1 MYQRAKFAV
10 RILCIVLSGALCFLS
25 TACGKTPSSS
35 PESSWDTGTASSS
48 DQSEN
53 PSQSVAVPENQ
64 TSSDGSTTGNRPS
77 PSSKNAAPTRGN
89 TPTSRITTASTEAP
103 TSSPTVTTP
112 KEPAMSVL
120 SLTDKAV
127 LAKVKIQ
134 GRSGPV
140 SSGIS
145 FDWSANTLEFQ
156 AVCEGSVSLNL
167 KEKASDTMYYTVLV
181 DGKEQARA
189 RSSGSRLLLAENLP
203 KGDHTFQVVR
213 HTESFVGQVTLCSIE
228 LKGQLKSRPADRPLY
243 MEFLGD
249 SITVGLGNLCLGLPQ
264 PASDYSE
271 NQDGT
276 QSYAY
281 LTAQALGAD
290 ISVLAR
296 SGIGAY
302 HGWDGGNPA
311 LPPMYESISY
321 YRDKT
326 APWAFSRQAEPG
338 HQRPVDRRLLL
349 GADPGDAGL
358 HAAGAAEESAGRHR
372 LGSGRH
378 HGRLSGRGRRRGEP
392 PGWGREELL
401 RLSPALRPQ
410 QGRQRPPHRRT
421 ASLHG
426 RQPGRLSAA
435 EPPGLRLLTL
445 CRLPL
450 CLQPLPLP
458 LAAGAFFR
466 FSPSDRLTFPAFRA
480 ITCTYTESPWTPADG
495 KDA

>member
-1 MYQRAKFAV
+1 
-10 RILCIVLSGALCFLS
+10 
-25 TACGKTPSSS
+25 
-35 PESSWDTGTASSS
+35 
-48 DQSEN
+48 
-53 PSQSVAVPENQ
+53 
-64 TSSDGSTTGNRPS
+64 
-77 PSSKNAAPTRGN
+77 
-89 TPTSRITTASTEAP
+89 
-103 TSSPTVTTP
+103 
-112 KEPAMSVL
+112 MSVL

-213 HTESFVGQVTLCSIE
+213 QTESFFGQVTLCSIE

-249 SITVGLGNLCLGLPQ
+249 SITVGMGNLCLGLPA
-264 PASDYSE
+264 PASFYSV

-276 QSYAY
+276 KSYAY
-281 LTAQALGAD
+281 YAAQALGAD

-302 HGWDGGNPA
+302 QGWDSGNPA
-311 LPPMYESISY
+311 LPPMYDYISY

-326 APWAFSRQAEPG
+326 ARWDFSRQADI
-338 HQRPVDRRLLL
+338 VVINL
-349 GADPGDAGL
+349 GTNDLWTGGSSRALTQAMQDFMRQVRQKNPQAKIVW
-358 HAAGAAEESAGRHR
+358 AAGGIMADYLDEADDAVDS
-372 LGSGRH
+372 LGG
-378 HGRLSGRGRRRGEP
+378 
-392 PGWGREELL
+392 
-401 RLSPALRPQ
+401 PQ
-410 QGRQRPPHRRT
+410 KGYYV
-421 ASLHG
+421 
-426 RQPGRLSAA
+426 
-435 EPPGLRLLTL
+435 
-445 CRLPL
+445 C
-450 CLQPLPLP
+450 PLPCGPNKGGNGHPTAEQHQSMADSLV
-458 LAAGAFFR
+458 AFLR
-466 FSPSDRLTFPAFRA
+466 QNRLVSA
-480 ITCTYTESPWTPADG
+480 S
-495 KDA
+495 

>member
-25 TACGKTPSSS
+25 AACGKTPSSS
-35 PESSWDTGTASSS
+35 PESSWDIGTASSS
-48 DQSEN
+48 DQSASPHSDQRET

-156 AVCEGSVSLNL
+156 AACAGSVSLTL
-167 KEKASDTMYYTVLV
+167 KENASQTLYYTVLV
-181 DGKEQARA
+181 DGKEQKRA
-189 RSSGSRLLLAENLP
+189 HRTGSRLFLAENLP
-203 KGDHTFQVVR
+203 QGDHTFQVVR
-213 HTESFVGQVTLCSIE
+213 QTESFYGQATLCAIE
-228 LKGQLKSRPADRPLY
+228 LTGQLKSRPADRPLY

-326 APWAFSRQAEPG
+326 APWAFSRQADIVVINLG
-338 HQRPVDRRLLL
+338 TNDLWTGGSSSALTQAMQDFMRQVRRKNPR
-349 GADPGDAGL
+349 AAIVW
-358 HAAGAAEESAGRHR
+358 AAGGIMADYLDEAADAVNR
-372 LGSGRH
+372 LGG
-378 HGRLSGRGRRRGEP
+378 
-392 PGWGREELL
+392 
-401 RLSPALRPQ
+401 
-410 QGRQRPPHRRT
+410 
-421 ASLHG
+421 
-426 RQPGRLSAA
+426 AA
-435 EPPGLRLLTL
+435 KNYYV
-445 CRLPL
+445 C
-450 CLQPLPLP
+450 PLPCGPNKGGNGHPTVEQHRSMADSLV
-458 LAAGAFFR
+458 AFLR
-466 FSPSDRLTFPAFRA
+466 QNRLVSA
-480 ITCTYTESPWTPADG
+480 S
-495 KDA
+495 

>member
-35 PESSWDTGTASSS
+35 PESSWDTGTASSSDQSASPSS

-156 AVCEGSVSLNL
+156 AACAGSVSLTL
-167 KEKASDTMYYTVLV
+167 KENASQTLYYTVLV
-181 DGKEQARA
+181 DGKEQKRA
-189 RSSGSRLLLAENLP
+189 HRTGSRLFLAENLP
-203 KGDHTFQVVR
+203 QGDHTFQVVR
-213 HTESFVGQVTLCSIE
+213 QTESFYGQATLCAIE
-228 LKGQLKSRPADRPLY
+228 LTGQLKSRPADRPLY

-326 APWAFSRQAEPG
+326 APWAFSRQADIVVINLG
-338 HQRPVDRRLLL
+338 TNDLWTGGSSSALTQAMQDFMRQVRRKNPR
-349 GADPGDAGL
+349 AAIVW
-358 HAAGAAEESAGRHR
+358 AAGGIMADYLDEAADAVNR
-372 LGSGRH
+372 LGG
-378 HGRLSGRGRRRGEP
+378 
-392 PGWGREELL
+392 
-401 RLSPALRPQ
+401 
-410 QGRQRPPHRRT
+410 
-421 ASLHG
+421 
-426 RQPGRLSAA
+426 AA
-435 EPPGLRLLTL
+435 KNYYV
-445 CRLPL
+445 C
-450 CLQPLPLP
+450 PLPCGPNKGGNGHPTAEQHQSMADSLVAFLRRNHLVP
-458 LAAGAFFR
+458 AA
-466 FSPSDRLTFPAFRA
+466 
-480 ITCTYTESPWTPADG
+480 
-495 KDA
+495 

>member
-35 PESSWDTGTASSS
+35 PESSWDTGTASSSDQSASPSS

-112 KEPAMSVL
+112 KEPAVSVFSLADTAVL
-120 SLTDKAV
+120 S
-127 LAKVKIQ
+127 KVKIQ

-140 SSGIS
+140 SSGVS

-156 AVCEGSVSLNL
+156 AACAGSVSLTL
-167 KEKASDTMYYTVLV
+167 KENASQTLYYTVLV
-181 DGKEQARA
+181 DGKEQKRA
-189 RSSGSRLLLAENLP
+189 HRTGSRLFLAENLP
-203 KGDHTFQVVR
+203 QGDHTFQVVR
-213 HTESFVGQVTLCSIE
+213 QTESFYGQATLCAIE
-228 LKGQLKSRPADRPLY
+228 LTGQLKSRPADRPLY

-326 APWAFSRQAEPG
+326 APWAFSRQADI
-338 HQRPVDRRLLL
+338 VVINL
-349 GADPGDAGL
+349 GTNDLWTGGSSSALTQAMQDFMRQVRQKNPRAAIVW
-358 HAAGAAEESAGRHR
+358 AAGGIMADYLDEAADAVNR
-372 LGSGRH
+372 LGG
-378 HGRLSGRGRRRGEP
+378 
-392 PGWGREELL
+392 
-401 RLSPALRPQ
+401 
-410 QGRQRPPHRRT
+410 
-421 ASLHG
+421 
-426 RQPGRLSAA
+426 AA
-435 EPPGLRLLTL
+435 KNYYV
-445 CRLPL
+445 C
-450 CLQPLPLP
+450 PLPCGPNKGGNGHPTAEQHQSMADSLV
-458 LAAGAFFR
+458 AFLR
-466 FSPSDRLTFPAFRA
+466 QNRLVSA
-480 ITCTYTESPWTPADG
+480 S
-495 KDA
+495 

>member
-25 TACGKTPSSS
+25 AACGKTPSSS
-35 PESSWDTGTASSS
+35 PESSKDIGTASSSDQSASPSS

-156 AVCEGSVSLNL
+156 AACAGSVSLTL
-167 KEKASDTMYYTVLV
+167 KENASQTLYYTVLV
-181 DGKEQARA
+181 DGKEQKRA
-189 RSSGSRLLLAENLP
+189 HRTGSRLFLAENLP
-203 KGDHTFQVVR
+203 QGDHTFQVVR
-213 HTESFVGQVTLCSIE
+213 QTESFYGQATLCAIE
-228 LKGQLKSRPADRPLY
+228 LTGQLKSRPADRPLY

-326 APWAFSRQAEPG
+326 APWAFSRQADIVVINLG
-338 HQRPVDRRLLL
+338 TNDLWTGGSSSALTQAMQDFMRQVRRKNPR
-349 GADPGDAGL
+349 AAIVW
-358 HAAGAAEESAGRHR
+358 AAGGIMADYLDEAADAVNR
-372 LGSGRH
+372 LGG
-378 HGRLSGRGRRRGEP
+378 
-392 PGWGREELL
+392 
-401 RLSPALRPQ
+401 
-410 QGRQRPPHRRT
+410 
-421 ASLHG
+421 
-426 RQPGRLSAA
+426 AA
-435 EPPGLRLLTL
+435 KNYYV
-445 CRLPL
+445 C
-450 CLQPLPLP
+450 PLPCGPNKGGNGHPTVEQHRSMADSLV
-458 LAAGAFFR
+458 AFLR
-466 FSPSDRLTFPAFRA
+466 QNRLVSA
-480 ITCTYTESPWTPADG
+480 S
-495 KDA
+495 

>member
-35 PESSWDTGTASSS
+35 PESSWDIGTASSSDQSASPSS

-140 SSGIS
+140 SSGVS

-156 AVCEGSVSLNL
+156 AACAGSVSLTL
-167 KEKASDTMYYTVLV
+167 KENASQTLYYTVLV
-181 DGKEQARA
+181 DGKEQKRA
-189 RSSGSRLLLAENLP
+189 HRTGSRLFLAENLP
-203 KGDHTFQVVR
+203 QGDHTFQVVR
-213 HTESFVGQVTLCSIE
+213 QTESFYGQATLCAIE
-228 LKGQLKSRPADRPLY
+228 LTGQLKSRPADRPLY

-326 APWAFSRQAEPG
+326 APWAFSRQADIVVINLG
-338 HQRPVDRRLLL
+338 TNDLWTGGSSSALTQAMQDFMRQVRRKNPR
-349 GADPGDAGL
+349 AAIVW
-358 HAAGAAEESAGRHR
+358 AAGGIMADYLDEAADAVNR
-372 LGSGRH
+372 LGG
-378 HGRLSGRGRRRGEP
+378 
-392 PGWGREELL
+392 
-401 RLSPALRPQ
+401 
-410 QGRQRPPHRRT
+410 
-421 ASLHG
+421 
-426 RQPGRLSAA
+426 AA
-435 EPPGLRLLTL
+435 KNYYV
-445 CRLPL
+445 C
-450 CLQPLPLP
+450 PLPCGPNKGGNGHPTVEQHRSMADSLV
-458 LAAGAFFR
+458 AFLR
-466 FSPSDRLTFPAFRA
+466 QNRLVSA
-480 ITCTYTESPWTPADG
+480 S
-495 KDA
+495 

>member
-35 PESSWDTGTASSS
+35 PESSWDIGTASSSDQSASPSS

-120 SLTDKAV
+120 SLADAAV
-127 LAKVKIQ
+127 LSKVKIQ

-140 SSGIS
+140 SSGVS

-156 AVCEGSVSLNL
+156 AACAGSVSLTL
-167 KEKASDTMYYTVLV
+167 KENASQTLYYTVLV
-181 DGKEQARA
+181 DGKEQKRA
-189 RSSGSRLLLAENLP
+189 HRTGSRLFLAENLP
-203 KGDHTFQVVR
+203 QGDHTFQVVR
-213 HTESFVGQVTLCSIE
+213 QTESFYGQATLCAIE
-228 LKGQLKSRPADRPLY
+228 LTGQLKSRPADRPLY

-326 APWAFSRQAEPG
+326 APWAFSRQADIVVINLG
-338 HQRPVDRRLLL
+338 TNDLWTGGSSSALTQAMQDFMRQVRRKNPR
-349 GADPGDAGL
+349 AAIVW
-358 HAAGAAEESAGRHR
+358 AAGGIMADYLDEAADAVNR
-372 LGSGRH
+372 LGG
-378 HGRLSGRGRRRGEP
+378 
-392 PGWGREELL
+392 
-401 RLSPALRPQ
+401 
-410 QGRQRPPHRRT
+410 
-421 ASLHG
+421 
-426 RQPGRLSAA
+426 AA
-435 EPPGLRLLTL
+435 KNYYV
-445 CRLPL
+445 C
-450 CLQPLPLP
+450 PLPCGPNKGGNGHPTVEQHRSMADSLV
-458 LAAGAFFR
+458 AFLR
-466 FSPSDRLTFPAFRA
+466 QNRLVSA
-480 ITCTYTESPWTPADG
+480 S
-495 KDA
+495 

>member
-35 PESSWDTGTASSS
+35 PESSWDIGTASSSDQSASPSS

-167 KEKASDTMYYTVLV
+167 KEKASQTLYYTVLV
-181 DGKEQARA
+181 DGKKQKRA
-189 RSSGSRLLLAENLP
+189 HRTGSRLFLAENLP
-203 KGDHTFQVVR
+203 QGDHTFQVVR
-213 HTESFVGQVTLCSIE
+213 QTESFYGQATLCAIE
-228 LKGQLKSRPADRPLY
+228 LTGQLKSRPADRPLY

-302 HGWDGGNPA
+302 HGWNGGNPA

-326 APWAFSRQAEPG
+326 APWAFSRQADIVVINLG
-338 HQRPVDRRLLL
+338 TNDLWTGGSSSALTQAMQDFMRQVRRKNPR
-349 GADPGDAGL
+349 AAIVW
-358 HAAGAAEESAGRHR
+358 AAGGIMDDYLDEAADAVNR
-372 LGSGRH
+372 LGG
-378 HGRLSGRGRRRGEP
+378 
-392 PGWGREELL
+392 
-401 RLSPALRPQ
+401 
-410 QGRQRPPHRRT
+410 
-421 ASLHG
+421 
-426 RQPGRLSAA
+426 AA
-435 EPPGLRLLTL
+435 KNYYV
-445 CRLPL
+445 C
-450 CLQPLPLP
+450 PLPCGPNKGGNGHPTVEQHRSMADSLV
-458 LAAGAFFR
+458 AFLR
-466 FSPSDRLTFPAFRA
+466 QNRLVSA
-480 ITCTYTESPWTPADG
+480 S
-495 KDA
+495 

>member
-35 PESSWDTGTASSS
+35 PESSWDTGTASSSDQSASPSS

-181 DGKEQARA
+181 DGKEQKRA
-189 RSSGSRLLLAENLP
+189 HRTGSRLFLAENLP
-203 KGDHTFQVVR
+203 QGDHTFQVVR
-213 HTESFVGQVTLCSIE
+213 QTESFYGQATLCAIE
-228 LKGQLKSRPADRPLY
+228 LTGQLKSRPADRPLY

-281 LTAQALGAD
+281 LTAQTLGAD

-326 APWAFSRQAEPG
+326 APWAFSRQADIVVINLG
-338 HQRPVDRRLLL
+338 TNDLWTGGSSSALTQAMQDFMRQVRRKNPR
-349 GADPGDAGL
+349 AAIVW
-358 HAAGAAEESAGRHR
+358 AAGGIMADYLDEAADAVNR
-372 LGSGRH
+372 LGG
-378 HGRLSGRGRRRGEP
+378 
-392 PGWGREELL
+392 
-401 RLSPALRPQ
+401 
-410 QGRQRPPHRRT
+410 
-421 ASLHG
+421 
-426 RQPGRLSAA
+426 AA
-435 EPPGLRLLTL
+435 KNYYV
-445 CRLPL
+445 C
-450 CLQPLPLP
+450 PLPCGPNKGGNGHPTVEQHRSMADSLV
-458 LAAGAFFR
+458 AFLR
-466 FSPSDRLTFPAFRA
+466 QNRLVSA
-480 ITCTYTESPWTPADG
+480 S
-495 KDA
+495 

>member
-25 TACGKTPSSS
+25 AACGKTPSSS
-35 PESSWDTGTASSS
+35 PESSWDTGTASSSDQSASPSS

-140 SSGIS
+140 SSGVS

-156 AVCEGSVSLNL
+156 AACAGSVSLTL
-167 KEKASDTMYYTVLV
+167 KENASQTLYYTVLV
-181 DGKEQARA
+181 DGKEQKRA
-189 RSSGSRLLLAENLP
+189 HRTGSRLFLAENLP
-203 KGDHTFQVVR
+203 QGDHTFQVVR
-213 HTESFVGQVTLCSIE
+213 QTESFYGQATLCAIE
-228 LKGQLKSRPADRPLY
+228 LTGQLKSRPADRPLY

-302 HGWDGGNPA
+302 QGWNSGNPA

-326 APWAFSRQAEPG
+326 APWAFSRQADIVVINLG
-338 HQRPVDRRLLL
+338 TNDLWTGGSSSALTQAMQDFMRQVRRKNPR
-349 GADPGDAGL
+349 AAIVW
-358 HAAGAAEESAGRHR
+358 AAGGIMADYLDEAADAVNR
-372 LGSGRH
+372 LGG
-378 HGRLSGRGRRRGEP
+378 
-392 PGWGREELL
+392 
-401 RLSPALRPQ
+401 
-410 QGRQRPPHRRT
+410 
-421 ASLHG
+421 
-426 RQPGRLSAA
+426 AA
-435 EPPGLRLLTL
+435 KNYYV
-445 CRLPL
+445 C
-450 CLQPLPLP
+450 PLPCGPNKGGNGHPTVEQHRSMADSLV
-458 LAAGAFFR
+458 AFLR
-466 FSPSDRLTFPAFRA
+466 QNRLVSA
-480 ITCTYTESPWTPADG
+480 S
-495 KDA
+495 

>member
-35 PESSWDTGTASSS
+35 PESSWDIGTASSSDQSASPSS

-156 AVCEGSVSLNL
+156 AACAGSVSLTL
-167 KEKASDTMYYTVLV
+167 KENASQTLYYTVLV
-181 DGKEQARA
+181 DGKEQKRA
-189 RSSGSRLLLAENLP
+189 HRTGSRLFLAENLP
-203 KGDHTFQVVR
+203 QGDHTFQVVR
-213 HTESFVGQVTLCSIE
+213 QTESFYGQATLCAIE
-228 LKGQLKSRPADRPLY
+228 LTGQLKSRPADRPLY

-326 APWAFSRQAEPG
+326 APWAFSRQADIVVINLG
-338 HQRPVDRRLLL
+338 TNDLWTGGSSSALTQAMQDFMRQVRRKNPR
-349 GADPGDAGL
+349 AAIVW
-358 HAAGAAEESAGRHR
+358 AAGGIMADYLDEAADAVNR
-372 LGSGRH
+372 LGG
-378 HGRLSGRGRRRGEP
+378 
-392 PGWGREELL
+392 
-401 RLSPALRPQ
+401 
-410 QGRQRPPHRRT
+410 
-421 ASLHG
+421 
-426 RQPGRLSAA
+426 AA
-435 EPPGLRLLTL
+435 KNYYV
-445 CRLPL
+445 C
-450 CLQPLPLP
+450 PLPCGPNKGGNGHPTVEQHRSMADSLV
-458 LAAGAFFR
+458 AFLR
-466 FSPSDRLTFPAFRA
+466 QNRLVSA
-480 ITCTYTESPWTPADG
+480 S
-495 KDA
+495 

>member
-48 DQSEN
+48 DQSASPSSDQSEN
-53 PSQSVAVPENQ
+53 PSQSIAVPENQ

-213 HTESFVGQVTLCSIE
+213 QTVSFFGQVTLCSIE

-249 SITVGLGNLCLGLPQ
+249 SITVGMGNLCLGLPA
-264 PASDYSE
+264 PASFYSV

-276 QSYAY
+276 KSYAY
-281 LTAQALGAD
+281 YAAQTLGAD

-302 HGWDGGNPA
+302 QGWDSGNPA
-311 LPPMYESISY
+311 LPPMYDYISY

-326 APWAFSRQAEPG
+326 ARWDFSRQADI
-338 HQRPVDRRLLL
+338 VVINL
-349 GADPGDAGL
+349 GTNDLWTGGSSRALTQAMQDFMRQVRQKNPQAKIVW
-358 HAAGAAEESAGRHR
+358 AAGGIMADYLDEADDAVDS
-372 LGSGRH
+372 LGG
-378 HGRLSGRGRRRGEP
+378 
-392 PGWGREELL
+392 
-401 RLSPALRPQ
+401 PQ
-410 QGRQRPPHRRT
+410 KGYYV
-421 ASLHG
+421 
-426 RQPGRLSAA
+426 
-435 EPPGLRLLTL
+435 
-445 CRLPL
+445 C
-450 CLQPLPLP
+450 PLPCGPNKGGNGHPTAEQHQSMADSLVAFLRRNHLVP
-458 LAAGAFFR
+458 AA
-466 FSPSDRLTFPAFRA
+466 
-480 ITCTYTESPWTPADG
+480 
-495 KDA
+495 

>member
-25 TACGKTPSSS
+25 AACGKTPSSS
-35 PESSWDTGTASSS
+35 PESSWDIGTASSSDQSASPSS

-156 AVCEGSVSLNL
+156 AACAGSVSLTL
-167 KEKASDTMYYTVLV
+167 KENASQTLYYTVLV
-181 DGKEQARA
+181 DGKEQKRA
-189 RSSGSRLLLAENLP
+189 HRTGSRLFLAENLP
-203 KGDHTFQVVR
+203 QGDHTFQVVR
-213 HTESFVGQVTLCSIE
+213 QTESFYGQATLCAIE
-228 LKGQLKSRPADRPLY
+228 LTGQLKSRPADRPLY

-326 APWAFSRQAEPG
+326 APWAFSRQADIVVINLG
-338 HQRPVDRRLLL
+338 TNDLWTGGSSSALTQAMQDFMRQVRRKNPR
-349 GADPGDAGL
+349 AAIVW
-358 HAAGAAEESAGRHR
+358 AAGGIMADYLDEAADAVNR
-372 LGSGRH
+372 LGG
-378 HGRLSGRGRRRGEP
+378 
-392 PGWGREELL
+392 
-401 RLSPALRPQ
+401 
-410 QGRQRPPHRRT
+410 
-421 ASLHG
+421 
-426 RQPGRLSAA
+426 AA
-435 EPPGLRLLTL
+435 KNYYV
-445 CRLPL
+445 C
-450 CLQPLPLP
+450 PLPCGPNKGGNGHPTVEQHRSMADSLV
-458 LAAGAFFR
+458 AFLR
-466 FSPSDRLTFPAFRA
+466 QNRLVSA
-480 ITCTYTESPWTPADG
+480 S
-495 KDA
+495 

>member
-25 TACGKTPSSS
+25 AACGKPPPSS
-35 PESSWDTGTASSS
+35 PESSWDIGTASSSDQSASPSS

-156 AVCEGSVSLNL
+156 AACAGSVSLTL
-167 KEKASDTMYYTVLV
+167 KENASQTLYYTVLV
-181 DGKEQARA
+181 DGKEQKRA
-189 RSSGSRLLLAENLP
+189 HRTGSRLFLAENLP
-203 KGDHTFQVVR
+203 QGDHTFQVVR
-213 HTESFVGQVTLCSIE
+213 QTESFYGQATLCAIE
-228 LKGQLKSRPADRPLY
+228 LTGQLKSRPADRPLY

-326 APWAFSRQAEPG
+326 APWAFSRQADIVVINLG
-338 HQRPVDRRLLL
+338 TNDLWTGGSSSALTQAMQDFMRQVRRKNPR
-349 GADPGDAGL
+349 AAIVW
-358 HAAGAAEESAGRHR
+358 AAGGIMADYLDEAADAVNR
-372 LGSGRH
+372 LGG
-378 HGRLSGRGRRRGEP
+378 
-392 PGWGREELL
+392 
-401 RLSPALRPQ
+401 
-410 QGRQRPPHRRT
+410 
-421 ASLHG
+421 
-426 RQPGRLSAA
+426 AA
-435 EPPGLRLLTL
+435 KNYYV
-445 CRLPL
+445 C
-450 CLQPLPLP
+450 PLPCGPNKGGNGHPTVEQHRSMADSLV
-458 LAAGAFFR
+458 AFLR
-466 FSPSDRLTFPAFRA
+466 QNRLVSA
-480 ITCTYTESPWTPADG
+480 S
-495 KDA
+495 